1 MLNRKTIEF
10 LQVGEQTIASEEVVP
25 LLIGY
30 RMLPQFF
37 CEVLIDRAIS
47 KVSCTPEDI
56 IFAQEQFVKK
66 HQLNTETILQTW
78 LERYGMTT
86 EQLVALAVRELL
98 IEKFKYAT
106 WESKLESYFL
116 THKSSL
122 DKVVYSLLRTT
133 KQEVATELYF
143 RIESGEQTFAEL
155 ACEYSQG
162 AEAQTGGLLG
172 PIELT
177 QSHPTLAKML
187 SISQPGQ
194 LWSPIQLGGWFVI
207 LRLEKF
213 IPAVLN
219 DAMCQQL
226 LNGLFE
232 GWIQE
237 QVQQEIGKMVKG
249 EREKENSQPLTFD
262 PYPLINNKTIQP
274 AVSEAV

>member
-1 MLNRKTIEF
+1 MLDQRTIEF
-10 LQVGEQTIASEEVVP
+10 LQVGEQAIAPEKLVS

-30 RMLPQFF
+30 KMLPQFF
-37 CEVLIDRAIS
+37 REVLIDRAIS
-47 KVSCTPEDI
+47 KVSCTPEEI
-56 IFAQEQFVKK
+56 AIAQEQFAKK
-66 HQLNTETILQTW
+66 HQLNTETTLQAW
-78 LERYGMTT
+78 LEGYGMTT

-98 IEKFKYAT
+98 IEKFSCAT

-155 ACEYSQG
+155 AREYSQG

-177 QSHPTLAKML
+177 QPHPTLAKML
-187 SISQPGQ
+187 SISQIGQ
-194 LWSPIQLGGWFVI
+194 LWSPIQLGEWFVI

-219 DAMCQQL
+219 DVMRQQL
-226 LNGLFE
+226 LNSLFE
-232 GWIQE
+232 GWVQE
-237 QVQQEIGKMVKG
+237 QVQQEIGGMVK
-249 EREKENSQPLTFD
+249 EQRAKEISQPLT
-262 PYPLINNKTIQP
+262 NSKSIQS
-274 AVSEAV
+274 AGSEAA